1 VVGETTFGKGS
12 VQNVM
17 QLPDGSALRFT
28 TAKYYT
34 PSKTV
39 IQGNGVVPNILVPLN
54 ADQDRAVAVLRNSD
68 KISPEDATKVI
79 KTKDL
84 QMMRGIDAL
93 KGVMIYAQQT
103 APKGSAVK
111 K

>member
-1 VVGETTFGKGS
+1 
-12 VQNVM
+12 M

-39 IQGNGVVPNILVPLN
+39 IQGNGVVPNILVPLTPE
-54 ADQDRAVAVLRNSD
+54 QDRAVASLRNND
-68 KISPEDATKVI
+68 KMPPAEATSII
-79 KTKDL
+79 KSKDL

-93 KGVMIYAQQT
+93 KGVMIYAQET
-103 APKGSAVK
+103 APKGGAVK